1 MLSIEQITIEGL
13 KETIKNKNYKWFDD
27 QLNLIAIRTEEQI
40 PDVFNDWLCL
50 IWKQPILS
58 DDLTPIEAQ
67 QFLNKYLFTDDS
79 GNKLKEDGDLGKKTR
94 EAFAKYDKV
103 VGKERLFVISITT
116 EPGVVYQKK
125 LLNKEGC
132 WVMMP
137 AQMINAYKRGYH
149 QSKTDHRA
157 LRSVGRIFGLRED
170 DLSGKV
176 LDDKD
181 AKPFWTDGHL
191 IGANI
196 HGALKKLITKLIGPW
211 SAGCQVIPNWDEKEM
226 VMDICDIFED
236 VNGGLITYTLIL
248 ENDYTS

>member
-1 MLSIEQITIEGL
+1 MINIENITIDGL
-13 KETIKNKNYKWFDD
+13 KKSISKLKYKWFDD
-27 QLNLIAIRTEEQI
+27 QLNLIAIRTQEQI

-50 IWKQPILS
+50 VWKQPILE
-58 DDLTPIEAQ
+58 DTLTPIEAQ

-79 GNKLKEDGDLGKKTR
+79 GNKLKEDGDLGKKSR

-103 VGKERLFVISITT
+103 VGKERLLVVSITT
-116 EPGVVYQKK
+116 EPGIVYQKK
-125 LLNKEGC
+125 LLNKDGC

-137 AQMINAYKRGYH
+137 AQMINAYKRGFH
-149 QSKTDHRA
+149 QGKEDHRA
-157 LRSVGRIFGLRED
+157 LRSVGKIFGLRDD

-191 IGANI
+191 VGANI

-211 SAGCQVIPNWDEKEM
+211 SAGCIVISNWEDKEI
-226 VMDICDIFED
+226 VMDIADIYKD
-236 VNGGLITYTLIL
+236 INNGLITFTLI
-248 ENDYTS
+248 EEKDYII

>member
-1 MLSIEQITIEGL
+1 MLAIQQITIEGL
-13 KETIKNKNYKWFDD
+13 KKTIKDKNYKWFDD
-27 QLNLIAIRTEEQI
+27 QLNLIAIRTNEQI

-50 IWKQPILS
+50 VWKQPILE
-58 DDLTPIEAQ
+58 DTLTPIEAQ

-79 GNKLKEDGDLGKKTR
+79 GNKLKEDGDLGKKSR
-94 EAFAKYDKV
+94 EAYAAYDKFA
-103 VGKERLFVISITT
+103 GKERMFITPITT

-125 LLNKEGC
+125 LLNKDGC

-137 AQMINAYKRGYH
+137 AQMLNAFKAGFH

-181 AKPFWTDGHL
+181 AKAFWTDGHL

-211 SAGCQVIPNWDEKEM
+211 SAGCQVIPNWEDKEI
-226 VMDICDIFED
+226 VMDIADIFKD
-236 VNGGLITYTLIL
+236 VNNGLITYTLL
-248 ENDYTS
+248 TENDYTS